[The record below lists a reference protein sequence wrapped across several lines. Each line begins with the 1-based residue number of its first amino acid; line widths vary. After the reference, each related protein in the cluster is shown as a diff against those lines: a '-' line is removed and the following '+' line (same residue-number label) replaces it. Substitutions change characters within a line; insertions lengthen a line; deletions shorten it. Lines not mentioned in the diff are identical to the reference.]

1 HRFDDVAI
9 PALVA
14 HGRFGGRSAAAAAGY
29 GAWLRL
35 TRVPG
40 TPFDSGRLDALP
52 AARQQDFAADFG
64 RTVARL
70 QHGGAMAGRSLQPLD
85 DEWRPA
91 PPRPR
96 CPAPPPIA
104 LLRSHSGRR

>member
-85 DEWRPA
+85 DQWRGVLLLLPAA
-91 PPRPR
+91 PPRPHHLR
-96 CPAPPPIA
+96 CC
-104 LLRSHSGRR
+104 L